1 MSQGNELLEGVN
13 KIAAWWKDTQSPDP
27 HTTLEAH
34 RKLTGTILFLEVIR
48 AEYKKK
54 FEEIIFIKTGE
65 GDSVARATNKAET
78 EVSELYLY
86 RRVMDA
92 SYEMSGSMRTYISFL
107 KMEKNETV

>member
-1 MSQGNELLEGVN
+1 MSQGIELLEDVN

-34 RKLTGTILFLEVIR
+34 RKLTGVLVFLETLR
-48 AEYKKK
+48 SEYKKK
-54 FEEIIFIKTGE
+54 FEKIIFIKTGE

-78 EVSELYLY
+78 EVSELYLL
-86 RRVMDA
+86 RRAMYA

-107 KMEKNETV
+107 KMEKNEI